1 MLRGGSQ
8 GHVQHSAVQSTGFG
22 EGFGTAQPHGQHK
35 PGTPTA
41 THSLL
46 PTSSSFPSHS
56 LFLRANHYAG
66 GSPAPTHTCR
76 PADPTVGNW
85 KFLLLPSFKHT
96 HADFITAGPP
106 SVHVS
111 EFPFLT
117 ISCDHENIFV
127 RRYCS
132 FCKQTDGFQWNSSP
146 EDKLP
151 SSPTHE
157 PVRVTTAMCLLTR
170 THKCSFPINSN
181 LRVLLTRVQ
190 ADSEG
195 PKVPNRQ

>member
-1 MLRGGSQ
+1 MC
-8 GHVQHSAVQSTGFG
+8 STEQFKAQALGRAS
-22 EGFGTAQPHGQHK
+22 AQPS
-35 PGTPTA
+35 PTGSTNQA
-41 THSLL
+41 LPLQPTHSFL
-46 PTSSSFPSHS
+46 PPAPSPLTPYS
-56 LFLRANHYAG
+56 LGPTHYAG

-76 PADPTVGNW
+76 PADPTVSNW
-85 KFLLLPSFKHT
+85 KFLLLLSFKHT

-127 RRYCS
+127 RLYCS

-157 PVRVTTAMCLLTR
+157 PVRVTTATCLLTR